1 MTRADELAAA
11 RGLAESRSKARALIE
26 EGKLLCGGKPVDKP
40 SRKLPDD
47 AELSVV
53 ADAQTLKFVSRAGLK
68 LEGFLDAFGMD
79 LRGAE
84 ILDAGASTGGFTDC
98 MLQHGAKKV
107 YSIDVGYGQ
116 LDWRL
121 RNDERVKVMERM
133 NARNMTSDWFD
144 EEVDFASMDVSFISI
159 KLILPAIYNCLK
171 NGALAVILVK
181 PQFEAGKGKV
191 GKIGVVREEATH
203 KEVLLSCMLFAQS
216 LGFEIQHVDYSPIT
230 GPKGNIEFLMV
241 LKKRGGDSAII
252 MQDQA
257 DGIARNTVKAA
268 HNDEFIS

>member
-1 MTRADELAAA
+1 MKGTRADVRLVEL
-11 RGLAESRSKARALIE
+11 GLCQSREKARSLIMSGAVYINE
-26 EGKLLCGGKPVDKP
+26 VRIDKAG
-40 SRKLPDD
+40 D
-47 AELSVV
+47 AVPEDCVLTVRENPNP
-53 ADAQTLKFVSRAGLK
+53 FVSRGGLK
-68 LEGFLDAFGMD
+68 LQKALTKYDIDLNGLVAMD
-79 LRGAE
+79 V
-84 ILDAGASTGGFTDC
+84 GASTGGFTDC

-191 GKIGVVREEATH
+191 GKNGVVREEATH

>member
-1 MTRADELAAA
+1 MKGTRADVRLVEL
-11 RGLAESRSKARALIE
+11 GLCQSREKARSLIMSGAVYINE
-26 EGKLLCGGKPVDKP
+26 VRIDKAG
-40 SRKLPDD
+40 D
-47 AELSVV
+47 AVPKDCVLTVRENPNP
-53 ADAQTLKFVSRAGLK
+53 FVSRGGLK
-68 LEGFLDAFGMD
+68 LQKAVTKYDIDLNGLVAMD
-79 LRGAE
+79 V
-84 ILDAGASTGGFTDC
+84 GASTGGFTDC

-171 NGALAVILVK
+171 DDALAVILVK

-191 GKIGVVREEATH
+191 GKNGVVREEATH

>member
-1 MTRADELAAA
+1 MKGTRADVRLVEL
-11 RGLAESRSKARALIE
+11 GLCQSREKARSLIMSGSVYINE
-26 EGKLLCGGKPVDKP
+26 VRIDKAG
-40 SRKLPDD
+40 D
-47 AELSVV
+47 AVPEDCVLTVRENPNP
-53 ADAQTLKFVSRAGLK
+53 FVSRGGLK
-68 LEGFLDAFGMD
+68 LQKAVTKYDIDLNGLVAMD
-79 LRGAE
+79 V
-84 ILDAGASTGGFTDC
+84 GASTGGFTDC

-171 NGALAVILVK
+171 DDALAVILVK

-191 GKIGVVREEATH
+191 GKNGVVREEATH

-257 DGIARNTVKAA
+257 EEIAHNTVKAA

>member
-1 MTRADELAAA
+1 
-11 RGLAESRSKARALIE
+11 
-26 EGKLLCGGKPVDKP
+26 
-40 SRKLPDD
+40 
-47 AELSVV
+47 
-53 ADAQTLKFVSRAGLK
+53 
-68 LEGFLDAFGMD
+68 
-79 LRGAE
+79 
-84 ILDAGASTGGFTDC
+84 

-191 GKIGVVREEATH
+191 GKNGGVREEATH
-203 KEVLLSCMLFAQS
+203 IEVLACCLLSRSALK
-216 LGFEIQHVDYSPIT
+216 YS
-230 GPKGNIEFLMV
+230 M
-241 LKKRGGDSAII
+241 SII
-252 MQDQA
+252 
-257 DGIARNTVKAA
+257 RL
-268 HNDEFIS
+268 

>member
-1 MTRADELAAA
+1 
-11 RGLAESRSKARALIE
+11 
-26 EGKLLCGGKPVDKP
+26 
-40 SRKLPDD
+40 
-47 AELSVV
+47 
-53 ADAQTLKFVSRAGLK
+53 
-68 LEGFLDAFGMD
+68 
-79 LRGAE
+79 
-84 ILDAGASTGGFTDC
+84 
-98 MLQHGAKKV
+98 MLQQRKRFLYEKKDAIKSSV
-107 YSIDVGYGQ
+107 SF
-116 LDWRL
+116 R

-191 GKIGVVREEATH
+191 GKNGVVREEATH